1 MIRLVHYLNQFFG
14 GIGGEDEA
22 GTPLH
27 TYEGPVGSGRA
38 LAALVE
44 GEAEIVR
51 TLVCGDNA
59 FHADPEANL
68 EAALS
73 AAAEAEPGLL
83 LAGPAFNAGR
93 YGLACAAV
101 GAGAAERLGIPA
113 VTALYPEAPAVD
125 VYRSRVVM
133 AASSGSAAGMRP
145 ALEAMVRIGLRL
157 ARGGGLLPAE
167 EDGRIPMGY
176 RAARVDPVPA
186 AVRAL
191 DMLAAKLAGEP
202 YQSEIGLPARA
213 EPVPPAPAV
222 PDLSKAVVALVTEGG
237 LVPEGNP
244 DRIESSGATRWARY
258 PVSMFEDGRGPKFR
272 SIHAGYDSR
281 WVDADHNRLVPID
294 ALRSLAAE
302 GVIGG
307 LHSHVYVTTGT
318 GTAVADA
325 ERMGGEMAR
334 ALASDGVQ
342 AVIATST

>member
-14 GIGGEDEA
+14 GVGGEDKA
-22 GTPLH
+22 GAPLQTH
-27 TYEGPVGSGRA
+27 DGPVGSGRA

-59 FHADPEANL
+59 FHADPGANL
-68 EAALS
+68 EAALA
-73 AAAEAEPGLL
+73 AAAEARPDLL

-101 GAGAAERLGIPA
+101 AAGAQERLGVPA
-113 VTALYPEAPAVD
+113 VAALHPEAPAVD
-125 VYRSRVVM
+125 VYRSRAVM
-133 AASSGSAAGMRP
+133 VAASGSAAGMRP
-145 ALEAMVRIGLRL
+145 ALEGMARVGLLL

-176 RAARVDPVPA
+176 RAARVDPAPA
-186 AVRAL
+186 AARAL
-191 DMLAAKLAGEP
+191 DMLAAKLSGAP
-202 YQSEIGLPARA
+202 YTSEIPLPARA

-222 PDLSKAVVALVTEGG
+222 PDLSEAEVAIVTEGG

-258 PVSMFEDGRGPKFR
+258 PVSMIEAGRPRFG

-281 WVDADHNRLVPID
+281 WVDADPNRLVPVD
-294 ALRSLAAE
+294 ALRALEAE
-302 GVIGG
+302 GFIGR
-307 LHSHVYVTTGT
+307 LHEYVYVTTGT
-318 GTAVADA
+318 GAAVADA
-325 ERMGGEMAR
+325 ERMGGEMAE
-334 ALASDGVQ
+334 ALLADGVQ